1 MNEEGFLTTE
11 EAQAYLGVKRPTL
24 YKYIRLGRLRVYKSG
39 VGYRSYFKQSELDEL
54 KAIRPVE
61 GRDTQKAA

>member
-1 MNEEGFLTTE
+1 MNREDFLTSE